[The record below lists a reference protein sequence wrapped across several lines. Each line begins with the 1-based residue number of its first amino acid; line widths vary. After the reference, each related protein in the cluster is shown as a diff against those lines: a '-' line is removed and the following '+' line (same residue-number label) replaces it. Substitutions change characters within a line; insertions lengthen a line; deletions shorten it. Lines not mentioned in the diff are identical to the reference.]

1 MRFVLPAAVLC
12 LLLRIAATNAFT
24 SPTYRFYASSNKKR
38 RFPKARIPSSS
49 SLRAMMLPPQSL
61 AAAATLVVA
70 STAGFTIDRKWIPN
84 SGIIV
89 SLSLAAMASNLFR
102 VAPSAHVLYDYCWS
116 VVLPMSFSLLMLSI
130 YSDQESLTAAS
141 KGGSTTKEYQTVYRV
156 GCSFLLASIGSILG
170 CFLSYQLCCFF
181 PAFFALT
188 AVEAA
193 QATSCL
199 AASFVG
205 GSINFFETAAR
216 IPHLNQSLLTA
227 MATADIIIMA
237 IYFAG
242 LSIALNSKILRRL
255 FANRTVQPDS
265 PVRHV
270 IVTPT
275 APASI
280 MVTRTMAVPI
290 GKRLRN
296 ALHAG
301 RRKGLLSI
309 VAIALS
315 LSFTGLSKM
324 LERLVD
330 PYVPGTSC
338 GFLAILI
345 PLFLQSAGQALSPRL
360 RNDLRQVA
368 EPLSALSFLFLFA
381 SIGVSVDL
389 RTVAVSGIS
398 CLVISLVALICH
410 AIVSLFG
417 AILLLPNSRLEEVL
431 VASNAAIGGPA
442 TAAAFCGQ
450 CGAQYVLAA
459 TVWGVVGYAIGTTVG
474 VAMYRALV

>member
-1 MRFVLPAAVLC
+1 M
-12 LLLRIAATNAFT
+12 
-24 SPTYRFYASSNKKR
+24 
-38 RFPKARIPSSS
+38 PSSS

-61 AAAATLVVA
+61 AAAATLVIA
-70 STAGFTIDRKWIPN
+70 SSAGFTIDRKWIPN

-89 SLSLAAMASNLFR
+89 SLSLAAMASNLFW

-130 YSDQESLTAAS
+130 YSDQESLTAAG
-141 KGGSTTKEYQTVYRV
+141 KGGSTTKEYLTLYRV

-170 CFLSYQLCCFF
+170 CFLSYKLCCFF
-181 PAFFALT
+181 PTFFALT

-227 MATADIIIMA
+227 MATADIFVMA

-242 LSIALNSKILRRL
+242 LSIALNSKLLRRL

-265 PVRHV
+265 PVRQHV
-270 IVTPT
+270 TAT
-275 APASI
+275 AP

-290 GKRLRN
+290 GKRLGN
-296 ALHAG
+296 ALRAG

-309 VAIALS
+309 VSIALS

-345 PLFLQSAGQALSPRL
+345 PLFLQSAGQTLSPRL

-417 AILLLPNSRLEEVL
+417 AILLLPNIRLEEVL

-450 CGAQYVLAA
+450 CGAQYALAA
-459 TVWGVVGYAIGTTVG
+459 TVWGVAGYAIGTTVG
-474 VAMYRALV
+474 VTMYRVLV